1 MMRLRKCVTVNGSM
15 TAVGRLVSIVAIV
28 LGPGLSALASPAPGP
43 VPAEPTSEPGARPPS
58 DGGDERAR
66 MLHHRVNAGVG
77 PLLYLPPLGPTIIG
91 WALEA
96 SYGVRHAGHAVEAD
110 AGVRGVFGED
120 VAGAV
125 ALDFFAAIALAPEI
139 GSAWAPRIGLELG
152 ISTAGRTLL
161 GEDDAPPD
169 SFIRALSDAS
179 PAYVGTALS
188 PARFHWRQWHVD
200 AMAIFM
206 GSSIPDLGRSVRLH
220 VSFLRLGASF

>member
-1 MMRLRKCVTVNGSM
+1 M
-15 TAVGRLVSIVAIV
+15 TAAGRLASIIAIV
-28 LGPGLSALASPAPGP
+28 LGPSLPALASPTAGP
-43 VPAEPTSEPGARPPS
+43 VAAEPSSEPGARPPDDGS
-58 DGGDERAR
+58 DEHAR
-66 MLHHRVNAGVG
+66 VFHHRVNAGVG

-91 WALEA
+91 WAVEA

-110 AGVRGVFGED
+110 AGIRAILGED

-139 GSAWAPRIGLELG
+139 GSAWEPRIGVELG
-152 ISTAGRTLL
+152 ISTAGRSLL

-169 SFIRALSDAS
+169 SFVRALSDAS

-206 GSSIPDLGRSVRLH
+206 GSPIPDLGRTVRLQ